1 MLLSTLFLIS
11 TLDLTLLAFTFL
23 ILLFFTYSHLLGFY
37 DVSPLNFSAS
47 LPQQLA
53 ALNYLPLG
61 QFICQ
66 VNSFLWVSSI
76 CFTTPQILQFYNNN
90 LPFFPFFFLLNNVL
104 TFIIFLIDL
113 LSIPITSQV

>member
-11 TLDLTLLAFTFL
+11 TLALTLLAFTFL

-37 DVSPLNFSAS
+37 DVSSLNFSAS
-47 LPQQLA
+47 LPQLLA
-53 ALNYLPLG
+53 ALNYLPLE

-90 LPFFPFFFLLNNVL
+90 LPFFFFLLNNVL

>member
-11 TLDLTLLAFTFL
+11 TLALTLLAFTFL

-37 DVSPLNFSAS
+37 DVSSLNFSAS
-47 LPQQLA
+47 LPQLLA
-53 ALNYLPLG
+53 ALNYLPLE

-66 VNSFLWVSSI
+66 VNPFLWVSSI
-76 CFTTPQILQFYNNN
+76 CFTTPQILHFYNNN
-90 LPFFPFFFLLNNVL
+90 LPFFFLLNNVL